1 MKNKKMLLVALSAIT
16 CLSLAGCKKEDTSSV
31 KLLNFKPELA
41 DKWEKIKTEFEKDT
55 GIRLVVETAAEGNY
69 ESTLRAQIDT
79 DNSPT
84 IFQIS
89 GLAGYNS
96 WKAYCSDMTNLS
108 ITSKL
113 TDKGL
118 AVKSDSKIYGIP
130 YSVEGF
136 GIIYNK
142 ALTDKY
148 FKATNFTRNQNVT
161 AKSMEEVK
169 SYAML
174 KNVVEDM
181 QKHKLDLGIDGVF
194 AASGLDGSTSWRI
207 TGHTFNMPLVAEFG
221 NPTTV
226 PSTFNFTG
234 SAHYKNLLDL
244 YVTHSTMSTTNMVSS
259 KWDNEKALFSQGK
272 VVMVQNGQWA
282 TNDLSST
289 TVPANNLK
297 FLPLYTG
304 ANQNINGGD
313 ESKQGLC
320 VGTEAFWTINSKH
333 SDAKKKNAE
342 TFLNWLLDGN
352 GRKYAITD
360 LGFSAPYSGFADAN
374 LPKQTDALVNELGA
388 WVSKEGI
395 KSVPWAFNYTPD
407 TEPLRQKIVA
417 GLKDYYN
424 DGLSD
429 AKWNELVESTKSEWT
444 KLYQQKFGA

>member
-41 DKWEKIKTEFEKDT
+41 EKWETIKTEFQKDT
-55 GIRLVVETAAEGNY
+55 GISLVVETAAEGKY

-79 DNSPT
+79 DDSPT

-96 WKAYCSDMTNLS
+96 WKAYCSDMTNLT

-113 TDKGL
+113 TDKDL
-118 AVKSDSKIYGIP
+118 TVKPDSKIYGIP

-161 AKSMEEVK
+161 VKSMEEVK

-181 QKHKLDLGIDGVF
+181 QTHRTELGIEGVF
-194 AASGLDGSTSWRI
+194 APSGLDDSTSWRI
-207 TGHTFNMPLVAEFG
+207 TGHAFNMPLVAEFG
-221 NPTTV
+221 NPKTV
-226 PSTFNFTG
+226 PSTFNF
-234 SAHYKNLLDL
+234 SESEHYKKLLDL
-244 YVTHSTMSTTNMVSS
+244 YVNNSTMKPTAMVSS
-259 KWDNEKALFSQGK
+259 MLDSENALFSQGK

-282 TNDLSST
+282 TNDLSSE

-304 ANQNINGGD
+304 ANQNINDGD

-320 VGTEAFWTINSKH
+320 VGTEAFWTINAKH

-342 TFLNWLLDGN
+342 TFLNWLLDGK
-352 GRKYAITD
+352 GRQYAITD

-374 LPKQTDALVNELGA
+374 LHKQEDTLVNEFNA
-388 WVSKEGI
+388 WFFKEGI
-395 KSVPWAFNYTPD
+395 KSVPWAFTYTPD
-407 TEPLRQKIVA
+407 TDPLRQKIVA
-417 GLKDYYN
+417 GLREYYN

-429 AKWNELVESTKSEWT
+429 AKWNELVESTKAEWT